1 VTLSRRQFLGVVA
14 ASPLALPRRSADGAT
29 TGLPRRSAEGA
40 TAGLPRRSAEGAKA
54 GIAAPRATDIRIDEI
69 RHSYEDYGYRAPYK
83 FGGRVVDRV
92 TLLNVYC
99 RVTTRNGKSARGFGS
114 MTMGNMWAFP
124 SKTMSYDTTLDAM
137 KALADR
143 IARITSDCNDVGH
156 PLDLNHVLEPAYL
169 KAAADVS
176 SARKL
181 DEPIPK
187 LCTLVVASPFDAAI
201 HDAFG
206 KVHGRNVYATYGPDL
221 LPGDLS
227 RYLGS
232 DFRGERLDRALLPK
246 AQARIPLFHS
256 VGGLDAL
263 EDKDVEKPLRD
274 GLPETLPGWIAWSGL
289 VRIKIKLSGE
299 DLAWDAGR
307 VLAIDRIASAA
318 QAQRGVKD
326 WSYCLDFNERCPD
339 VAYVLECLR
348 QIRVGSP
355 AGFERILYVE
365 QPTARDLKANRAN
378 VMHEAAK
385 LRPVVIDESLTDLE
399 SLLLARDMG
408 YTGVALKACK
418 GQSQAM
424 LMAAAAVKYNMFV
437 CVQDLTCPGASLI
450 HSVGISAHVPA
461 VAGIEANARQ
471 YVPAANKP
479 WEARFPG
486 IFQVRDGYVRTAD
499 IGGPGLGIP

>member
-1 VTLSRRQFLGVVA
+1 VKLSRRRFLQAVA
-14 ASPLALPRRSADGAT
+14 ASPLA
-29 TGLPRRSAEGA
+29 
-40 TAGLPRRSAEGAKA
+40 
-54 GIAAPRATDIRIDEI
+54 IAARPPTDIRIDEV
-69 RHSYEDYGYRAPYK
+69 RHAYQDYVYRAPYK

-92 TLLNVYC
+92 TLLNVHC
-99 RVTTRNGKSARGFGS
+99 RVTTRNGRTATGFGS

-143 IARITSDCNDVGH
+143 IQRITSACRETGH
-156 PLDLNHVLEPAYL
+156 PLDLSHVLEPEYL

-176 SARKL
+176 SARTL
-181 DEPIPK
+181 DEPMPK
-187 LCTLVVASPFDAAI
+187 LCTQVVASPFDAAI

-227 RYLGS
+227 RYLGAG
-232 DFRGERLDRALLPK
+232 FRGERLDRALLPRP
-246 AQARIPLFHS
+246 QARIPLFHS
-256 VGGLDAL
+256 VGGLDPL
-263 EDKDVEKPLRD
+263 EARDVVTPLGD
-274 GLPETLPGWIAWSGL
+274 GLPETLPEWIARNGL

-299 DLAWDAGR
+299 DLAWDVQR
-307 VLAIDRIASAA
+307 TLAIDRIAAAA
-318 QAQRGVKD
+318 QARRGVRD

-339 VAYVLECLR
+339 VAYVLDALR
-348 QIRVGSP
+348 QIRAGSP
-355 AGFERILYVE
+355 GGFDRILYVE

-378 VMHEAAK
+378 VMHEASK

-399 SLLLARDMG
+399 SLLLAREMG

-424 LMAAAAVKYNMFV
+424 LMAAAARKYKMFV

-471 YVPAANKP
+471 YVPAANAP
-479 WEARFPG
+479 WEQRFPG
-486 IFQVRDGYVRTAD
+486 IFKITDGYMRTGD
-499 IGGPGLGIP
+499 IGGPGLGIPQAMT